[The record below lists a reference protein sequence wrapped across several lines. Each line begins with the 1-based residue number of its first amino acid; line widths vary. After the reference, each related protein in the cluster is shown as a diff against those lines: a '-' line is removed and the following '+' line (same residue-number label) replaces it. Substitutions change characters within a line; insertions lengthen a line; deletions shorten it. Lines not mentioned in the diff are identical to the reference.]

1 LIFTAV
7 YSRHM
12 FVWLSYSQTLAAVI
26 AGCQAAWEFF
36 EGVFAVLI
44 PDNLKP
50 VIAAA
55 DAVNPQFTQGWLDYA
70 GHAGFLTDPARV
82 RSPKDKPRV
91 ERVVQYV
98 RRNFWD
104 GETFSSLEQAQ
115 QAATTWCLHTAG
127 TRIHGTTCARPLEVF
142 TAEEQ
147 PLLLAGAGLYDMPVF
162 KAVKVHR
169 DFHAEVAKALY
180 SLPEQWIGTTLDV
193 RADSE
198 LVKFYR
204 RGALV
209 KVHPRQP
216 AGGRSTDRADL
227 PEHKAGY
234 ALRDLAA
241 LIAACAAHGP
251 NIGIY
256 AERILDDPLPWTR
269 MRTVY
274 RLQGLVRRYGADR
287 VEQACSLSLD
297 LDVVS
302 VNKIVSMLER
312 ATENTTPAL
321 PQAVGQTATRFSR
334 DPSEFATTPTLL
346 TVVPVTDSEETC

>member
-1 LIFTAV
+1 
-7 YSRHM
+7 
-12 FVWLSYSQTLAAVI
+12 
-26 AGCQAAWEFF
+26 
-36 EGVFAVLI
+36 
-44 PDNLKP
+44 
-50 VIAAA
+50 
-55 DAVNPQFTQGWLDYA
+55 
-70 GHAGFLTDPARV
+70 
-82 RSPKDKPRV
+82 
-91 ERVVQYV
+91 
-98 RRNFWD
+98 
-104 GETFSSLEQAQ
+104 
-115 QAATTWCLHTAG
+115 
-127 TRIHGTTCARPLEVF
+127 
-142 TAEEQ
+142 
-147 PLLLAGAGLYDMPVF
+147 MPVF
-162 KAVKVHR
+162 KQVKVHR
-169 DFHAEVAKALY
+169 DFHAEVAKALH

-204 RGALV
+204 RGTLV

-216 AGGRSTDRADL
+216 PGGRSTDRAEL

-234 ALRDLAA
+234 ALRDLTT
-241 LIAACAAHGP
+241 LIAACAGHGP

-302 VNKIVSMLER
+302 VTKIASMLER
-312 ATENTTPAL
+312 ATEKTAPAL

-334 DPSEFATTPTLL
+334 DPSEFTTTSTSS
-346 TVVPVTDSEETC
+346 TVAPVTDSEETC